1 MESFTAKQPE
11 IPKDFNLIF
20 SGRKFPVSKFK
31 LMLFSQKFLKLLENF
46 ENDSFEF
53 EEKTTLAIFKEFI
66 KAAQGEEFELTK
78 ENATDM
84 FKLSKNWEIK
94 GLSAVIEEFMKA
106 NDIKTKETEK
116 IDKSEEIFE
125 IFAKNLDKA
134 VKVPSFGHLPL
145 SDLEK
150 ILGHKNVHC
159 EDYHSLFNFVISMLN
174 LHGPKATSLALTLD
188 TSKLPSDDMIQL
200 LENQNLDK
208 KTICSS
214 SHSDSKILRNGYI
227 KARERLQESRDQYI
241 KHFQSKHRTQKKL
254 LKRSANAK
262 MFLIDSLKQ
271 KTTLRRTLMLR
282 LAY

>member
-94 GLSAVIEEFMKA
+94 GLSAAIEEFMKA

-116 IDKSEEIFE
+116 
-125 IFAKNLDKA
+125 N
-134 VKVPSFGHLPL
+134 
-145 SDLEK
+145 
-150 ILGHKNVHC
+150 
-159 EDYHSLFNFVISMLN
+159 
-174 LHGPKATSLALTLD
+174 
-188 TSKLPSDDMIQL
+188 
-200 LENQNLDK
+200 
-208 KTICSS
+208 
-214 SHSDSKILRNGYI
+214 R
-227 KARERLQESRDQYI
+227 
-241 KHFQSKHRTQKKL
+241 
-254 LKRSANAK
+254 
-262 MFLIDSLKQ
+262 
-271 KTTLRRTLMLR
+271 
-282 LAY
+282 

>member
-1 MESFTAKQPE
+1 M
-11 IPKDFNLIF
+11 
-20 SGRKFPVSKFK
+20 
-31 LMLFSQKFLKLLENF
+31 
-46 ENDSFEF
+46 
-53 EEKTTLAIFKEFI
+53 
-66 KAAQGEEFELTK
+66 
-78 ENATDM
+78 
-84 FKLSKNWEIK
+84 
-94 GLSAVIEEFMKA
+94 
-106 NDIKTKETEK
+106 
-116 IDKSEEIFE
+116 
-125 IFAKNLDKA
+125 DKA

-241 KHFQSKHRTQKKL
+241 KHFQSKHRTQKKKL